1 MMMKTEVSIDIIDKN
16 RRIDFRDSFIFSVK
30 DDKQTVEVR
39 IIGDL
44 TTKTVYVDKQDLL
57 TAIKKLET

>member
-1 MMMKTEVSIDIIDKN
+1 MMMKTEVSIDILDRS
-16 RRIDFRDSFIFSVK
+16 RRIEFGDSFTFSVK

-39 IIGDL
+39 IVGDL

-57 TAIKKLET
+57 TAIKKLEV

>member
-1 MMMKTEVSIDIIDKN
+1 MMMKAEVSIDIIDKS
-16 RRIDFRDSFIFSVK
+16 RRIEFANSFIFSVR

-57 TAIKKLET
+57 TAIKKLEI